1 MDYANI
7 EKKWNEKWERDGLY
21 RFDEKNLDKKY
32 YLLEMFSYPSGLN
45 LHLGHWWNFGLS
57 DSFGRFKRMQG
68 YNVFQP
74 MGFDSFGLPAENY
87 ALKTGIHPEDS
98 TLRNISVMENQLKNI
113 GGTFNWEYELITCKP
128 EYYKWTQWLFV
139 QLYKNGLAY
148 QKEAPVNWCPS
159 CNTVIANEQVV
170 EGVCERCGTEVIRKN
185 MKQWFF
191 KITNYAERLL
201 LGLDNLDWPQKTK
214 LLQKNWIGK
223 SIGCEVDFKT
233 EDGQNTLTVFTSRV
247 DTIFGVSWLVIAPEH
262 PLLSKLVTPEN
273 EAKVK
278 EYVEKAA
285 KKDEIARSST
295 NNEKTGVF
303 TGTYVINP
311 LNGNKVPLF
320 VADYVIA
327 SYATGIVMGVAAHDE
342 RDYDFAKVYNVPVVQ
357 VIQPLNEG
365 KVDLPYVEYGKL
377 INSGEFDGLTSEE
390 AKIKIVEKLEKIG
403 AGRKKVNYKLRDWS
417 VSRQRYWGCPIPIIH
432 CPKCGAVPVPEEQ
445 LPVLLPRIHDY
456 KPEGEGPLGKVEE
469 YMSVK
474 CPVCGQNARRDPDT
488 LDAFVCSS
496 FYQLRYPDVHNDK
509 QIFSSEKI
517 NKICPVDTYVGGVE
531 HATAHLLYSRF
542 VTKFLYDLNLI
553 NFDEPF
559 KRLVHQGMVLG
570 SDGKKMSKR
579 NGGKTADEYV
589 NEFGSDALRLTM
601 MFSMNYV
608 DGGPWNDEGL
618 KHMTAFMDRI
628 DRIVSKWA
636 SLDGENNSQ
645 LNRKEEQDLEY
656 ARAYCVKEM
665 TESFEVFSFNTAIA
679 RLMELV
685 NAMYK
690 YDKFELK
697 NNVLAKNVA
706 LDVIKL
712 IAPAAPHFAEELWQ
726 NVGEKYSVH
735 NQKYPVYEKSK
746 LIRDS
751 VEVVLQVNSKIVA
764 RMEIPSS
771 SSNQEA
777 IDFAKSNEKIKSL
790 IDGKNIIKEIVVP
803 GRLINIIVK

>member
-273 EAKVK
+273 KANVK

-803 GRLINIIVK
+803 GRLIKIIVK

>member
-517 NKICPVDTYVGGVE
+517 NKICPVDTYVGGIE

>member
-771 SSNQEA
+771 SSNREA

>member
-790 IDGKNIIKEIVVP
+790 IDGKNIIKEVVVP